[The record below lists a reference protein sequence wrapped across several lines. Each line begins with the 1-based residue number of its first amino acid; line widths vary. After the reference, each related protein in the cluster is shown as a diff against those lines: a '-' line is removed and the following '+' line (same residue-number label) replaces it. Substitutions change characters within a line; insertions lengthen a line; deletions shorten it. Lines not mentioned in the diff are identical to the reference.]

1 MGREPEEVRP
11 VSPSE
16 PFASLPTTK
25 TTLYSE
31 DSGEEATLDK
41 TVLTSIRS
49 DECVS
54 VDFSAFHTIAGAADT
69 ELRRVAMKVGKSFM
83 ASTVV
88 IECLSFLS
96 LFLFFFKVGQS
107 IRNDLLLVVI
117 IPFERS
123 KVVSL
128 SRLER
133 KTAVEWIMP
142 DCCC

>member
-1 MGREPEEVRP
+1 
-11 VSPSE
+11 
-16 PFASLPTTK
+16 
-25 TTLYSE
+25 
-31 DSGEEATLDK
+31 
-41 TVLTSIRS
+41 
-49 DECVS
+49 
-54 VDFSAFHTIAGAADT
+54 
-69 ELRRVAMKVGKSFM
+69 VAMKVGKSFM